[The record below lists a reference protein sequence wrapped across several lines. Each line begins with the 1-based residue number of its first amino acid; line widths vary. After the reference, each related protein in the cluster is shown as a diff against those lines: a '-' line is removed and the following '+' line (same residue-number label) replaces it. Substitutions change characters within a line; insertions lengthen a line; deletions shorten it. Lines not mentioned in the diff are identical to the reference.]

1 MAEQH
6 RGSAKGVP
14 AAAVR
19 RERMKRRRAQGGQVE
34 CPQERG
40 RPMGRG
46 VVHWEQRLLKV
57 GVGVEIGAGAG
68 VGRRK
73 REPGCCVGGGV
84 GRPKG
89 WVLTWEGVEG
99 PRAVA
104 WKALAKKGAGE
115 QSRVS
120 ASQ

>member
-1 MAEQH
+1 MAEQQ
-6 RGSAKGVP
+6 RDAAKGVP

-19 RERMKRRRAQGGQVE
+19 MERTKRLRAQGGQVE

-46 VVHWEQRLLKV
+46 VLHREQMLLKV
-57 GVGVEIGAGAG
+57 WAG
-68 VGRRK
+68 VGPGAEAGVGGRK
-73 REPGCCVGGGV
+73 REPGCSVGGGD
-84 GRPKG
+84 GRPEA
-89 WVLTWEGVEG
+89 WVLAWEGVKG

-115 QSRVS
+115 HCRVS
-120 ASQ
+120 AAQ